1 MILNCSRRIAR
12 RWITSRETRLLK
24 FDLSLVLLID
34 CSAAREE
41 KLWPFFPRWSHLVEV
56 QSSNSCHCCSLR
68 RSNQSARLSS
78 PSAVRRS
85 HLSSQCDHCSTRS
98 EDKPSE
104 TNHHDEELASKN
116 IFETISDLDRTSTLV
131 PPTPMITRDLLHE
144 LEFSLIDEHERL
156 QLTSANYEPAAKLA
170 WKVNTSDQAIDL
182 FYDTGALT
190 AEDKQSIVRQ
200 TIDKLQLVLN
210 NRPTAT
216 TMILDHDLDK
226 IELTYRALQ
235 STIDILTRSVNWT
248 TSTKISGRKRKQ
260 GDPSTIV
267 TRNLIPNYF
276 WINPISTWDTV
287 EKFPH
292 VKIYFKAA
300 EELEKNRNAKSQRIL
315 HD

>member
-1 MILNCSRRIAR
+1 MDSLSRDSPFEVRSAEKRQSLFPSDSIRSRTWFVIGIADRSFSCSEKR
-12 RWITSRETRLLK
+12 S
-24 FDLSLVLLID
+24 DLF
-34 CSAAREE
+34 C
-41 KLWPFFPRWSHLVEV
+41 RWSHLVEV

-85 HLSSQCDHCSTRS
+85 HLSSQSLPSQCGHCSTRS

-104 TNHHDEELASKN
+104 TNHYDEELASKN
-116 IFETISDLDRTSTLV
+116 IFETLFDLDRTSTLV

-156 QLTSANYEPAAKLA
+156 QLTSADYEPAAELA
-170 WKVNTSDQAIDL
+170 WKINTSDQAIDL

-190 AEDKQSIVRQ
+190 EKDKQIIVRQ

-216 TMILDHDLDK
+216 TLILDHDLDK

-235 STIDILTRSVNWT
+235 STIDLLTRSVKWT
-248 TSTKISGRKRKQ
+248 ASTHI
-260 GDPSTIV
+260 
-267 TRNLIPNYF
+267 
-276 WINPISTWDTV
+276 W
-287 EKFPH
+287 
-292 VKIYFKAA
+292 A
-300 EELEKNRNAKSQRIL
+300 EEQTGRSIEDPHTQSHSIL
-315 HD
+315 LLNKPDFHLRHRWQVSLR